1 MQFKYRS
8 FEESFRQMLKDAEN
22 STDISKHSA
31 QALTSTK
38 VMTVL
43 MHDQYCM
50 AIYKAPSVAEITTSY
65 VNNAAIGLQPEA
77 GQQRCQHY
85 TDKQQG

>member
-31 QALTSTK
+31 QALTATK
-38 VMTVL
+38 VITVL
-43 MHDQYCM
+43 MHNQCCVS
-50 AIYKAPSVAEITTSY
+50 IYKVLFVAEITTSNA
-65 VNNAAIGLQPEA
+65 NNTDIGLQPKT